1 MPRAK
6 KIAAPVEQKEPPRPK
21 QTGSAKARRSSA
33 RLAAVQALYQI
44 EMGATPTEIAIGEFV
59 RYRIGHEHDGD
70 TLVTADAQLFAD
82 IVRGAMRRRADIEGV
97 LRGALTGQ
105 WSFDRM
111 EPLLRWIL
119 SAGVYE
125 LMEQAETAPNII
137 INDYIDVAHAFF
149 AGKEPG
155 MVNGVL
161 DRLARTLRSA
171 ETAPRGEQP

>member
-6 KIAAPVEQKEPPRPK
+6 KTPDPVVPKEPPRPK
-21 QTGSAKARRSSA
+21 QTGSVKARRSSA

-44 EMGATPTEIAIGEFV
+44 EMGSTPTEVAIGEFV

-82 IVRGAMRRRADIEGV
+82 IVRGVMARRADIESV

-105 WSFDRM
+105 WQFDRI
-111 EPLLRWIL
+111 ETVLRWIL
-119 SAGVYE
+119 CAGVFE
-125 LMEQAETAPNII
+125 LMEKPETAPHII
-137 INDYIDVAHAFF
+137 INDYIDVTHAFF

-171 ETAPRGEQP
+171 EMPPRGEQP

>member
-6 KIAAPVEQKEPPRPK
+6 KITAPVEPKEPPRPK
-21 QTGSAKARRSSA
+21 KTGSAKARRSSA

-44 EMGATPTEIAIGEFV
+44 ELGGTPTEIAIGEFV

-82 IVRGAMRRRADIEGV
+82 IVRGVMARRAEIEGI
-97 LRGALTGQ
+97 LRGALTGPWQ
-105 WSFDRM
+105 FDRM

-119 SAGVYE
+119 CGGVYE
-125 LMEQAETAPNII
+125 LLGQPETAPYII
-137 INDYIDVAHAFF
+137 VNDYIDVTHAFF

-161 DRLARTLRSA
+161 DRLAKTIRPQA
-171 ETAPRGEQP
+171 